1 MNNYSLYNYHLEL
14 FLFHLEKLRFLTTF
28 YELENENINIEIP
41 DIPYEEVEIPEENF
55 DDLDDI

>member
-28 YELENENINIEIP
+28 HELENENINIEIP
-41 DIPYEEVEIPEENF
+41 DIPYEEIEIPEEDF
-55 DDLDDI
+55 GDIDDI

>member
-1 MNNYSLYNYHLEL
+1 MNNYSLHNYHLEL

-28 YELENENINIEIP
+28 RELVNEGINIEIP

-55 DDLDDI
+55 DDIDDI

>member
-14 FLFHLEKLRFLTTF
+14 FLFHLEKLRFLTT
-28 YELENENINIEIP
+28 YHELENEDINIEIP
-41 DIPYEEVEIPEENF
+41 DIPYEEVEISEENF